1 MLKAK
6 QGEKRVRHNAQN
18 YCSRTSVLY
27 AIIIMDLK
35 FRYCILEISV
45 GFEITNLTQVKQ
57 TKLSFGS

>member
-18 YCSRTSVLY
+18 YCLRTSVLY

-45 GFEITNLTQVKQ
+45 GFEITNLT
-57 TKLSFGS
+57 